1 MNFEDIMKSI
11 DNLFISINNNK
22 IVLIFILILLAIYY
36 INLSEEIVEKTVILF
51 NNDILKFI
59 IVIVI
64 TYISNSSPA
73 IGISLAIIL
82 ITSLQIMTNIK
93 LKKDRSE
100 NFSKI
105 DPVDMDYLKNEFL
118 TDPLQM
124 QKNQSPLINYN
135 LKLVKPNDMYN
146 EMIKKGKLMLEENDE
161 LEEDLKKRY
170 DIREQQI
177 ANLTK
182 KSAIDLIESGM
193 NRLQISNQ
201 GEYKII

>member
-135 LKLVKPNDMYN
+135 LKLVKPKDMYN
-146 EMIKKGKLMLEENDE
+146 EMIKKGKLILEENDE